1 MRRAFRFLLP
11 LLLPLFVLSCGSV
24 SPPLAPSIPGQW
36 TGSPFVQT
44 HCGVVQGIEDAD
56 DTWVWKAVPF
66 ARPPTGALRW
76 RAPQDPVPWDGVRR
90 QTAFHEGCT
99 QFSPVFSGR
108 IHGSEDCLYLN
119 VWRPRDAAAGL
130 PVYVWI
136 HGGGNSM
143 GSATQTATY
152 YGSHVAARSRVVF
165 VSVNY
170 RLGPFGWF
178 TLPALRE
185 GASAEDASGN
195 FGTLDIIQ
203 SLKWIRQNIAA
214 FGGDPSLVT
223 VTGESAGGIDVLSL
237 LISPP
242 ARGLFQ
248 RAMSES
254 GGALTRSVDEA
265 DAKGRDV
272 LERLLLKDGTARTRE
287 GASNHAAAMSAEEIR
302 TYLRSKSDREILSLY
317 RVFALGM
324 IENPAILRDGA
335 VIPLQGYEVLNTG
348 AYPNKVPVILG
359 SNADELTIFLRF
371 GSHLSG
377 QSDLFRAAAR
387 YGGARWK
394 VSGVDEVARRLVV
407 HADQPPV
414 FAYQFRWGTPGPG
427 GQSVIPEPWGSELG
441 AFHGLD
447 VPFFLGSDSLFGVFQ
462 LFLFTP
468 QNERGRKALSDA
480 MMRYIAWFARTGD
493 PNAPAGA
500 PGPDL
505 PVWQPWSAAAGSPK
519 YIVFDVRGSVP
530 DIAMSNAELTDA
542 QVMAAA
548 QAELPE
554 PLRARTLQFL
564 EASPLPSGVR

>member
-1 MRRAFRFLLP
+1 
-11 LLLPLFVLSCGSV
+11 
-24 SPPLAPSIPGQW
+24 
-36 TGSPFVQT
+36 
-44 HCGVVQGIEDAD
+44 VQGLEDAD

-66 ARPPTGALRW
+66 ARPPIGAMRW
-76 RAPQDPVPWDGVRR
+76 RAPRDPVPWQGVRR
-90 QTAFHEGCT
+90 QTSFSEGCT
-99 QFSPVFSGR
+99 QFSPVLSGR
-108 IHGSEDCLYLN
+108 INGSEDCLYLN
-119 VWRPRDAAAGL
+119 IWRPRDAAAGL

-136 HGGGNSM
+136 HGGGNST
-143 GSATQTATY
+143 GSATQTPTY
-152 YGSHVAARSRVVF
+152 YGNRVAARSRVVF

-185 GASAEDASGN
+185 GESAEDASGN

-203 SLKWIRQNIAA
+203 SLKWIRENIEA
-214 FGGDPSLVT
+214 FGGDPNLVT

-265 DAKGRDV
+265 DAKGREV
-272 LERLLLKDGTARTRE
+272 LERLLLADGTARTRE
-287 GASNHAAAMSAEEIR
+287 GAANRAAGMSAQEVR
-302 TYLRSKSDREILSLY
+302 KYLQSKSDRQILSLY
-317 RVFALGM
+317 RVFSLGM

-335 VIPLQGYEVLNTG
+335 VIPLQGYEVLSTG

-377 QSDLFRAAAR
+377 RSDLFRAASR
-387 YGGARWK
+387 YGSARWK
-394 VSGVDEVARRLVV
+394 VSGVDEVARRLVA

-414 FAYQFRWGTPGPG
+414 FAYQFRWGTPSPEGR
-427 GQSVIPEPWGSELG
+427 SAMPEPWGSELG

-447 VPFFLGSDSLFGVFQ
+447 VPFFLGSDSVFGVFQ

-468 QNERGRKALSDA
+468 QNERGRRALSAA
-480 MMRYIAWFARTGD
+480 MMRYLACFARTGD
-493 PNAPAGA
+493 PTAPAGA
-500 PGPDL
+500 PGGDL
-505 PVWQPWSAAAGSPK
+505 PAWQPWSAVSGGPK
-519 YIVFDVRGSVP
+519 YIVFDARGDAP
-530 DIAMSNAELTDA
+530 AIAMSDKELTD
-542 QVMAAA
+542 QEVMAAA
-548 QAELPE
+548 REELSE
-554 PLRARTLQFL
+554 PLRTRTLQFL